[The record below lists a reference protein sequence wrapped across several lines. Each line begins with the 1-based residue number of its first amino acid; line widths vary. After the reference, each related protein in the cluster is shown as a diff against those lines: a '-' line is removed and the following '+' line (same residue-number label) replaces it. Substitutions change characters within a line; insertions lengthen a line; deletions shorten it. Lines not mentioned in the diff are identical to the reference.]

1 MNERFLLSWFS
12 LKCFKDVFKLDRLSN
27 RNLLQA
33 LIFKIYSFFW
43 FERRSLIFN
52 AIIIIIDTIMIMVFN
67 ICVVHV
73 SFENVDMR
81 TTYLTTLK
89 PKKGRKI

>member
-33 LIFKIYSFFW
+33 LI
-43 FERRSLIFN
+43 
-52 AIIIIIDTIMIMVFN
+52 
-67 ICVVHV
+67 
-73 SFENVDMR
+73 
-81 TTYLTTLK
+81 LK
-89 PKKGRKI
+89 FILSSGLKDAR